1 MVFVIY
7 LLSDYNYV
15 YPKNKIALVSIKE
28 EEVA

>member
-15 YPKNKIALVSIKE
+15 YHKNKIAFVSIKE